1 MKITQNNIND
11 LQAELKVVI
20 TPEDYQDKVDKVLKD
35 YKKNAEI
42 PGFRKGKVPM
52 SVINKKY
59 RIPILVDEVNKM
71 LQEDLYKY
79 ISGEKVKV
87 LGSPMPKNDQKID
100 WENTTTFNF
109 EFEIGLAPD
118 LDIKITKK
126 DKVNYYKIQADT
138 KLVNNYANDIAK
150 RYGAMSKPEVS
161 EEGDLVFC
169 EIIQIDVDGNVM
181 ENGIRNEATVSMDF
195 ISDKK
200 IKKQFVGVKEGDSF
214 TVNVM
219 KAFSNHTDLSA
230 MLNITHEQLHDL
242 ISEDFQFT
250 VKNVSR
256 IEPAEMKKELF
267 EKVYGKDSVKT
278 EKEFKSRIKDEA
290 ERSFIPESD
299 RMLKNDVITYLIDKI
314 KFDMPDE
321 FLKRWLVHTSEKE
334 ITLEQIESEY
344 DMYSKS
350 LRWQLIENN
359 ILENFN
365 IKVST
370 EEVEGH
376 TKSLIA
382 MQMQQYGQPVPPE
395 DKMKEIVAS
404 ILVKEDERKKVYDQL
419 YDVKSLE
426 VYKENFKLTEK
437 AISYDD
443 FVKLASEK

>member
-20 TPEDYQDKVDKVLKD
+20 TPEDYQEKVDKELKN
-35 YKKNAEI
+35 YRKNAEI

-59 RIPILVDEVNKM
+59 RIPVLVDQVNKL

-79 ISGEKVKV
+79 ISSEKVKV
-87 LGSPMPKNDQKID
+87 LGSPMPKDSQQVD
-100 WENTTTFNF
+100 WENTSTFTF
-109 EFEIGLAPD
+109 EFEIGLSPD

-126 DKVNYYKIQADT
+126 DKVKYYQIQADN
-138 KLVNNYANDIAK
+138 KLVDNYANDIAK
-150 RYGAMSKPEVS
+150 RYGAMSKPEIS

-169 EIIQIDVDGNVM
+169 EIVQIDVDGNVM
-181 ENGIRNEATVSMDF
+181 ENGVRNEATVSMDF

-200 IKKQFVGVKEGDSF
+200 IKKQFIGVTEGDSF

-219 KAFSNHTDLSA
+219 KAFTNHTDLSS
-230 MLNITHEQLHDL
+230 MLNITHDQLHDL
-242 ISEDFQFT
+242 SSEDFQFT

-256 IEPAEMKKELF
+256 IKPSEMNQELF

-278 EKEFKSRIKDEA
+278 EKEFKERIKDEA
-290 ERSFIPESD
+290 ERSFVPESD
-299 RMLKNDVITYLIDKI
+299 RMLKNDVVTYLIDKI
-314 KFDMPDE
+314 KFDIPDE
-321 FLKRWLVHTSEKE
+321 FLKRWLVHTSEKKV
-334 ITLEQIESEY
+334 TFEQIESEY

-359 ILENFN
+359 ILENYN
-365 IKVST
+365 VKVST
-370 EEVEGH
+370 EEVENH
-376 TKSLIA
+376 TKSLIT
-382 MQMQQYGQPVPPE
+382 MQMQQYGQPVPQE
-395 DKMKEIVAS
+395 DKMNEIVSS
-404 ILVKEDERKKVYDQL
+404 ILKKEDERKKIYDQL

>member
-20 TPEDYQDKVDKVLKD
+20 TPEDYQEKVDKELKN
-35 YKKNAEI
+35 YRKNAEI

-59 RIPILVDEVNKM
+59 RIPVLVDQVNKL

-79 ISGEKVKV
+79 ISSEKVKV
-87 LGSPMPKNDQKID
+87 LGSPMPKDSQQVD
-100 WENTTTFNF
+100 WENTSTFTF
-109 EFEIGLAPD
+109 EFEIGLSPD
-118 LDIKITKK
+118 LDVKITKK
-126 DKVNYYKIQADT
+126 DKVKYYQIQADN
-138 KLVNNYANDIAK
+138 KLVDNYANDIAK
-150 RYGAMSKPEVS
+150 RYGAMSKPEIS

-169 EIIQIDVDGNVM
+169 EIVQIDVDGNVM
-181 ENGIRNEATVSMDF
+181 ENGVRNEATVSMDF

-200 IKKQFVGVKEGDSF
+200 IKKQFIGVTEGESF
-214 TVNVM
+214 IVNVM
-219 KAFSNHTDLSA
+219 KAFSNHTDLSS
-230 MLNITHEQLHDL
+230 MLNITHDQLHDL
-242 ISEDFQFT
+242 SSEDFQFT

-256 IEPAEMKKELF
+256 IKPSEMNLELF

-278 EKEFKSRIKDEA
+278 EKEFKERIKDEA
-290 ERSFIPESD
+290 ERSFVPESD
-299 RMLKNDVITYLIDKI
+299 RMLKNDVVTYLIDKI

-321 FLKRWLVHTSEKE
+321 FLKRWLVHTSEKKV
-334 ITLEQIESEY
+334 TLEQIESEY

-359 ILENFN
+359 ILENYN
-365 IKVST
+365 VKVST
-370 EEVEGH
+370 EEVENH
-376 TKSLIA
+376 TKSLIT
-382 MQMQQYGQPVPPE
+382 MQMQQYGQPVPQE
-395 DKMKEIVAS
+395 DKMNEIVAS
-404 ILVKEDERKKVYDQL
+404 ILKKEDERKKIYDQL

>member
-20 TPEDYQDKVDKVLKD
+20 TPEDYQEKVDKELKN
-35 YKKNAEI
+35 YRKNAEI

-59 RIPILVDEVNKM
+59 RIPVLVDQVNKL

-79 ISGEKVKV
+79 ISSEKVKV
-87 LGSPMPKNDQKID
+87 LGSPMPKDSQQVD
-100 WENTTTFNF
+100 WENTSTFTF
-109 EFEIGLAPD
+109 EFEIGLSPD
-118 LDIKITKK
+118 LDVKITKK
-126 DKVNYYKIQADT
+126 DKVKYYQIQADN
-138 KLVNNYANDIAK
+138 KLVDNYANDIAK
-150 RYGAMSKPEVS
+150 RYGAMSKPEIS

-169 EIIQIDVDGNVM
+169 EIVQIDVDGNVM
-181 ENGIRNEATVSMDF
+181 ENGVRNEATVSMDF

-200 IKKQFVGVKEGDSF
+200 IKKQFIGVTEGDSF

-219 KAFSNHTDLSA
+219 KAFTNHTDLSS
-230 MLNITHEQLHDL
+230 MLNITHDQLHDL
-242 ISEDFQFT
+242 SSEDFQFT

-256 IEPAEMKKELF
+256 IKPSEMNQELF

-278 EKEFKSRIKDEA
+278 EKEFKAKIKDEA
-290 ERSFIPESD
+290 ERSFVPESD
-299 RMLKNDVITYLIDKI
+299 RMLKNDVVTYLIDKI

-321 FLKRWLVHTSEKE
+321 FLKRWLVHTSEKKV
-334 ITLEQIESEY
+334 TLEQIESEY

-359 ILENFN
+359 ILENYN
-365 IKVST
+365 VKVST
-370 EEVEGH
+370 EEVENH
-376 TKSLIA
+376 TKSLIT
-382 MQMQQYGQPVPPE
+382 MQMQQYGQPVPQE
-395 DKMKEIVAS
+395 DKMNEIVAS
-404 ILVKEDERKKVYDQL
+404 ILKKEDERKKIYDQL

>member
-20 TPEDYQDKVDKVLKD
+20 TPEDYQEKVDKELKN
-35 YKKNAEI
+35 YRKNAEI

-59 RIPILVDEVNKM
+59 RIPVLVDQVNKL

-79 ISGEKVKV
+79 ISSEKVKV
-87 LGSPMPKNDQKID
+87 LGSPMPKDSQQVD
-100 WENTTTFNF
+100 WENTSTFTF
-109 EFEIGLAPD
+109 EFEIGLSPD
-118 LDIKITKK
+118 LDVKITKK
-126 DKVNYYKIQADT
+126 DKVKYYQIQADN
-138 KLVNNYANDIAK
+138 KLVDNYANDIAK
-150 RYGAMSKPEVS
+150 RYGAMSKPEIS

-169 EIIQIDVDGNVM
+169 EIVQIDVDGNVM
-181 ENGIRNEATVSMDF
+181 ENGVRNEATVSMDF

-200 IKKQFVGVKEGDSF
+200 IKKQFIGVTEGDSF

-219 KAFSNHTDLSA
+219 KAFSNHTDLSS
-230 MLNITHEQLHDL
+230 MLNITHDQLHDL
-242 ISEDFQFT
+242 SSEDFQFT

-256 IEPAEMKKELF
+256 IKPSEMNLELF

-278 EKEFKSRIKDEA
+278 EKEFKERIKDEA
-290 ERSFIPESD
+290 ERSFVPESD
-299 RMLKNDVITYLIDKI
+299 RMLKNDVVTYLIDKI

-321 FLKRWLVHTSEKE
+321 FLKRWLVHTSEKKV
-334 ITLEQIESEY
+334 TLEQIESEY

-359 ILENFN
+359 ILENYN
-365 IKVST
+365 VKVST
-370 EEVEGH
+370 EEVENH
-376 TKSLIA
+376 TKSLIT
-382 MQMQQYGQPVPPE
+382 MQMQQYGQPVPQE
-395 DKMKEIVAS
+395 DKMNEIVAS
-404 ILVKEDERKKVYDQL
+404 ILKKEDERKKIYDQL

>member
-20 TPEDYQDKVDKVLKD
+20 TPEDYQEKVDKELKN
-35 YKKNAEI
+35 YRKNAEI

-59 RIPILVDEVNKM
+59 RIPVLVDQVNKL

-79 ISGEKVKV
+79 ISSEKVKV
-87 LGSPMPKNDQKID
+87 LGSPMPKDSQQVD
-100 WENTTTFNF
+100 WENTSTFTF
-109 EFEIGLAPD
+109 EFEIGLSPD

-126 DKVNYYKIQADT
+126 DKVKYYQIQADN
-138 KLVNNYANDIAK
+138 KLVDNYANDIAK
-150 RYGAMSKPEVS
+150 RYGAMSKPEIS

-169 EIIQIDVDGNVM
+169 EIVQIDVDGNVM
-181 ENGIRNEATVSMDF
+181 ENGVRNEATVSMDF

-200 IKKQFVGVKEGDSF
+200 IKKQFIGVKEGDSF

-219 KAFSNHTDLSA
+219 KAFSNHTDLSS
-230 MLNITHEQLHDL
+230 MLNITHDQLHNL
-242 ISEDFQFT
+242 SSEDFQFT

-256 IEPAEMKKELF
+256 IKPSEMNQELF

-278 EKEFKSRIKDEA
+278 EKEFKERIKDEA
-290 ERSFIPESD
+290 ERSFVPESD
-299 RMLKNDVITYLIDKI
+299 RMLKNDVVTYLIDKI

-321 FLKRWLVHTSEKE
+321 FLKRWLVHTSEKKV
-334 ITLEQIESEY
+334 TLEQIESEY

-359 ILENFN
+359 ILENYN
-365 IKVST
+365 VKVST
-370 EEVEGH
+370 EEVENH
-376 TKSLIA
+376 TKSLIT
-382 MQMQQYGQPVPPE
+382 MQMQQYGQPVPQE
-395 DKMKEIVAS
+395 DKMNEIVAS
-404 ILVKEDERKKVYDQL
+404 ILKKEDERKKIYDQL

>member
-20 TPEDYQDKVDKVLKD
+20 TPEDYQEKVDKELKN
-35 YKKNAEI
+35 YRKNAEI

-59 RIPILVDEVNKM
+59 RIPVLVDQVNKL

-79 ISGEKVKV
+79 ISSEKVKV
-87 LGSPMPKNDQKID
+87 LGSPMPKDSQQVD
-100 WENTTTFNF
+100 WENTSTFTF
-109 EFEIGLAPD
+109 EFEIGLSPD

-126 DKVNYYKIQADT
+126 DKVKYYQIQADN
-138 KLVNNYANDIAK
+138 KLVDNYANDIAK
-150 RYGAMSKPEVS
+150 RYGAMSKPEIS

-169 EIIQIDVDGNVM
+169 EIVQIDVDGNVM
-181 ENGIRNEATVSMDF
+181 ENGVRNEATVSMDF

-200 IKKQFVGVKEGDSF
+200 IKKQFIGVTEGDSF

-219 KAFSNHTDLSA
+219 KAFSNHTDLSS
-230 MLNITHEQLHDL
+230 MLNITHDQLHDL
-242 ISEDFQFT
+242 SSEDFQFT

-256 IEPAEMKKELF
+256 IKPSEMNQELF

-278 EKEFKSRIKDEA
+278 EKEFKERIKDEA
-290 ERSFIPESD
+290 ERSFVPESD
-299 RMLKNDVITYLIDKI
+299 RMLKNDVVTYLIDKI

-321 FLKRWLVHTSEKE
+321 FLKRWLVHTSEKKV
-334 ITLEQIESEY
+334 TLEQIESEY

-359 ILENFN
+359 ILENYN
-365 IKVST
+365 VKVST
-370 EEVEGH
+370 EEVENH
-376 TKSLIA
+376 TKSLIT
-382 MQMQQYGQPVPPE
+382 MQMQQYGQPVPQE
-395 DKMKEIVAS
+395 DKMNEIVAS
-404 ILVKEDERKKVYDQL
+404 ILKKEDERKKIYDQL

>member
-20 TPEDYQDKVDKVLKD
+20 TPEDYQEKVDKELKN
-35 YKKNAEI
+35 YRKNAEI

-59 RIPILVDEVNKM
+59 RIPVLVDQVNKL

-79 ISGEKVKV
+79 IASEKVKV
-87 LGSPMPKNDQKID
+87 LGSPMPKDSQQVD
-100 WENTTTFNF
+100 WENTSTFTF
-109 EFEIGLAPD
+109 EFEIGLSPD
-118 LDIKITKK
+118 LDVKITKK
-126 DKVNYYKIQADT
+126 DKVKYYQIQADN
-138 KLVNNYANDIAK
+138 KLVDNYANDIAK

-169 EIIQIDVDGNVM
+169 EIVQIDVDGNVM
-181 ENGIRNEATVSMDF
+181 ENGVRNEATVSMDF

-200 IKKQFVGVKEGDSF
+200 IKKQFIGVTEGDSF
-214 TVNVM
+214 IVNVM
-219 KAFSNHTDLSA
+219 KAFSNHTDLSS
-230 MLNITHEQLHDL
+230 MLNITHDQLHDL
-242 ISEDFQFT
+242 TSEDFQFT

-256 IEPAEMKKELF
+256 IKPSDMNQELF

-278 EKEFKSRIKDEA
+278 EKEFKERIKDEA
-290 ERSFIPESD
+290 ERSFVPESD
-299 RMLKNDVITYLIDKI
+299 RMLKNDVVTYLIDKI
-314 KFDMPDE
+314 KFDIPDE
-321 FLKRWLVHTSEKE
+321 FLKRWLVHTSEKKV
-334 ITLEQIESEY
+334 TLEQIESEY

-359 ILENFN
+359 ILENYN
-365 IKVST
+365 VKVSK
-370 EEVEGH
+370 EEVETH
-376 TKSLIA
+376 TKSLVT
-382 MQMQQYGQPVPPE
+382 MQMQQYGQPVPQE
-395 DKMKEIVAS
+395 DKMNEIVAS
-404 ILVKEDERKKVYDQL
+404 ILKKEDERKKVYDQL

>member
-20 TPEDYQDKVDKVLKD
+20 TPEDYQEKVDKELKN
-35 YKKNAEI
+35 YRKNAEI

-59 RIPILVDEVNKM
+59 RIPVLVDQVNKL

-79 ISGEKVKV
+79 ISSKKVKV
-87 LGSPMPKNDQKID
+87 LGSPMPKDTHQVD
-100 WENTTTFNF
+100 WENTSTFTF
-109 EFEIGLAPD
+109 EFEIGLSPD
-118 LDIKITKK
+118 LDVKITKK
-126 DKVNYYKIQADT
+126 DKVKYYQIQADN
-138 KLVNNYANDIAK
+138 KLVDNYANDIAK
-150 RYGAMSKPEVS
+150 RYGAMSKPEIS

-169 EIIQIDVDGNVM
+169 EIVQIDVDGNVM
-181 ENGIRNEATVSMDF
+181 ENGVRNEATVSMDF

-200 IKKQFVGVKEGDSF
+200 IKKQFIGVTVGDSF

-219 KAFSNHTDLSA
+219 KAFSNHTDLSS
-230 MLNITHEQLHDL
+230 MLNITHDQLHDL
-242 ISEDFQFT
+242 SSEDFQFT

-256 IEPAEMKKELF
+256 IKPSEMNQELF
-267 EKVYGKDSVKT
+267 DKVYGKDSVKT
-278 EKEFKSRIKDEA
+278 EKEFKERIKDEA
-290 ERSFIPESD
+290 EKSFVPESD
-299 RMLKNDVITYLIDKI
+299 RMLKNDVVTYLIDKI

-321 FLKRWLVHTSEKE
+321 FLKRWLVHTSEKKL
-334 ITLEQIESEY
+334 TLEQIESEY

-359 ILENFN
+359 ILENYN
-365 IKVST
+365 VKVST
-370 EEVEGH
+370 QEVENH
-376 TKSLIA
+376 TRSLIT
-382 MQMQQYGQPVPPE
+382 MQMKQYGQPVPEE
-395 DKMKEIVAS
+395 DKMNEIVSS
-404 ILVKEDERKKVYDQL
+404 ILKKEDERKKIYDQL
-419 YDVKSLE
+419 YDVKSLQ

>member
-20 TPEDYQDKVDKVLKD
+20 TPEDYQEKVDKELKN
-35 YKKNAEI
+35 YRKNAEI

-59 RIPILVDEVNKM
+59 RIPVLVDQVNKL

-79 ISGEKVKV
+79 ISSEKVKV
-87 LGSPMPKNDQKID
+87 LGSPMPKDSQQVD
-100 WENTTTFNF
+100 WENTSTFTF
-109 EFEIGLAPD
+109 EFEIGLSPD
-118 LDIKITKK
+118 LDVKITKK
-126 DKVNYYKIQADT
+126 DKVKYYQIQADN
-138 KLVNNYANDIAK
+138 KLVDNYANDIAK
-150 RYGAMSKPEVS
+150 RYGAMSKPEIS

-169 EIIQIDVDGNVM
+169 EIVQIDVDGNVM
-181 ENGIRNEATVSMDF
+181 ENGVRNEATVSMDF

-200 IKKQFVGVKEGDSF
+200 IKKQFIGVTEGDSF
-214 TVNVM
+214 IVNVM
-219 KAFSNHTDLSA
+219 KAFSNHTDLSS
-230 MLNITHEQLHDL
+230 MLNITHDQLHDL
-242 ISEDFQFT
+242 SSEDFQFT

-256 IEPAEMKKELF
+256 IKPSEMNLELF

-278 EKEFKSRIKDEA
+278 EKEFKERIKDEA
-290 ERSFIPESD
+290 ERSFVPESD
-299 RMLKNDVITYLIDKI
+299 RMLKNDVVTYLIDKI

-321 FLKRWLVHTSEKE
+321 FLKRWLVHTSEKKV
-334 ITLEQIESEY
+334 TLEQIESEY

-359 ILENFN
+359 ILENYN
-365 IKVST
+365 VKVST
-370 EEVEGH
+370 EEVENH
-376 TKSLIA
+376 TKSLIT
-382 MQMQQYGQPVPPE
+382 MQMQQYGQPVPQE
-395 DKMKEIVAS
+395 DKMNEIVDS
-404 ILVKEDERKKVYDQL
+404 ILKKEDERKKIYDQL

>member
-20 TPEDYQDKVDKVLKD
+20 TPEDYQEKVDKELKN
-35 YKKNAEI
+35 YRKNAEI

-59 RIPILVDEVNKM
+59 RIPVLVDQVNKL

-79 ISGEKVKV
+79 ISSEKVKV
-87 LGSPMPKNDQKID
+87 LGSPMPKDSQQVD
-100 WENTTTFNF
+100 WENTSTFTF
-109 EFEIGLAPD
+109 EFEIGLSPD
-118 LDIKITKK
+118 LDVKITKK
-126 DKVNYYKIQADT
+126 DKVKYYQIQADN
-138 KLVNNYANDIAK
+138 KLVDNYANDIAK
-150 RYGAMSKPEVS
+150 RYGAMSKPEIS

-169 EIIQIDVDGNVM
+169 EIVQIDVDGNVM
-181 ENGIRNEATVSMDF
+181 ENGVRNEATVSMDF

-200 IKKQFVGVKEGDSF
+200 IKQQFIGVKEGDSF

-219 KAFSNHTDLSA
+219 KAFSNHTDLSS
-230 MLNITHEQLHDL
+230 MLNITHDQLHDL
-242 ISEDFQFT
+242 SSEDFQFT

-256 IEPAEMKKELF
+256 IKPSEMNQELF

-278 EKEFKSRIKDEA
+278 EKEFKERIKDEA
-290 ERSFIPESD
+290 ERSFVPESD
-299 RMLKNDVITYLIDKI
+299 RMLKNDVVTYLIDKI

-321 FLKRWLVHTSEKE
+321 FLKRWLVHTSEKKV
-334 ITLEQIESEY
+334 TLEQIESEY

-359 ILENFN
+359 ILENYN
-365 IKVST
+365 VKVST
-370 EEVEGH
+370 EEVENH
-376 TKSLIA
+376 TKSLIT
-382 MQMQQYGQPVPPE
+382 MQMQQYGQPVPQE
-395 DKMKEIVAS
+395 DKMNEIVSS
-404 ILVKEDERKKVYDQL
+404 ILKKEDERKKIYDQL

>member
-20 TPEDYQDKVDKVLKD
+20 TPEDYQEKVDKELKN
-35 YKKNAEI
+35 YRKNAEI

-59 RIPILVDEVNKM
+59 RIPVLVDQVNKL

-79 ISGEKVKV
+79 ISSEKVKV
-87 LGSPMPKNDQKID
+87 LGSPMPKDSQQVD
-100 WENTTTFNF
+100 WENTSTFTF
-109 EFEIGLAPD
+109 EFEIGLSPD
-118 LDIKITKK
+118 LDVKITKK
-126 DKVNYYKIQADT
+126 DKVKYYQIQADN
-138 KLVNNYANDIAK
+138 KLVDNYANDIAK
-150 RYGAMSKPEVS
+150 RYGAMSKPEIS

-169 EIIQIDVDGNVM
+169 EIVQIDVDGNVM
-181 ENGIRNEATVSMDF
+181 ENGVRNEATVSMDF

-200 IKKQFVGVKEGDSF
+200 IKKQFIGVTEGDSF

-219 KAFSNHTDLSA
+219 KAFTNHTDLSS
-230 MLNITHEQLHDL
+230 MLNITHDQLHDL
-242 ISEDFQFT
+242 SSEDFQFT

-256 IEPAEMKKELF
+256 IKPSEMNQELF

-278 EKEFKSRIKDEA
+278 EKEFKAKIKDEA
-290 ERSFIPESD
+290 ERSFVPESD
-299 RMLKNDVITYLIDKI
+299 RMLKNDVVTYLIDKI

-321 FLKRWLVHTSEKE
+321 FLKRWLVHTSEKKV
-334 ITLEQIESEY
+334 TLEQIESEY

-359 ILENFN
+359 ILENYN
-365 IKVST
+365 VKVST
-370 EEVEGH
+370 EEVENH
-376 TKSLIA
+376 TKSLIT
-382 MQMQQYGQPVPPE
+382 MQMQQYGQPVPQE
-395 DKMKEIVAS
+395 DKMNEIVSS
-404 ILVKEDERKKVYDQL
+404 ILKKEDERKKIYDQL

>member
-20 TPEDYQDKVDKVLKD
+20 TPEDYQEKVDKELKN
-35 YKKNAEI
+35 YRKNAEI

-59 RIPILVDEVNKM
+59 RIPVLVDQVNKL

-79 ISGEKVKV
+79 ISSEKVKV
-87 LGSPMPKNDQKID
+87 LGSPMPKDSQQVD
-100 WENTTTFNF
+100 WENTSTFTF
-109 EFEIGLAPD
+109 EFEIGLSPD
-118 LDIKITKK
+118 LDVKITKK
-126 DKVNYYKIQADT
+126 DKVKYYQIQADN
-138 KLVNNYANDIAK
+138 KLVDNYANDIAK
-150 RYGAMSKPEVS
+150 RYGAMSKPEIS

-169 EIIQIDVDGNVM
+169 EIVQIDVDGNVM
-181 ENGIRNEATVSMDF
+181 ENGVRNEATVSMDF

-200 IKKQFVGVKEGDSF
+200 IKKQFIGVTEGDSF
-214 TVNVM
+214 IVNVM

-230 MLNITHEQLHDL
+230 MLNITHDQLHDL
-242 ISEDFQFT
+242 SSEDFQFT

-256 IEPAEMKKELF
+256 IKPSEMNLELF

-278 EKEFKSRIKDEA
+278 EKEFKAKIKDEA
-290 ERSFIPESD
+290 ERSFVPESD
-299 RMLKNDVITYLIDKI
+299 RMLKNDVVTYLIDKI

-321 FLKRWLVHTSEKE
+321 FLKRWLVHTSEKKV
-334 ITLEQIESEY
+334 TLEQIESEY

-359 ILENFN
+359 ILENYN
-365 IKVST
+365 VKVST
-370 EEVEGH
+370 EEVENH
-376 TKSLIA
+376 TKSLIT
-382 MQMQQYGQPVPPE
+382 MQMQQYGQPVPQE
-395 DKMKEIVAS
+395 DKMNEIVSS
-404 ILVKEDERKKVYDQL
+404 ILKKEDERKKIYDQL

>member
-20 TPEDYQDKVDKVLKD
+20 TPEDYQEKVDKELKN
-35 YKKNAEI
+35 YRKNAEI

-59 RIPILVDEVNKM
+59 RIPVLVDQVNKL

-79 ISGEKVKV
+79 ISSEKVKV
-87 LGSPMPKNDQKID
+87 LGSPMPKDSQQVD
-100 WENTTTFNF
+100 WENTSTFTF
-109 EFEIGLAPD
+109 EFEIGLSPD

-126 DKVNYYKIQADT
+126 DKVKYYQIQADN
-138 KLVNNYANDIAK
+138 KLVDNYANDIAK
-150 RYGAMSKPEVS
+150 RYGAMSKPEIS

-169 EIIQIDVDGNVM
+169 EIVQIDVDGNVM
-181 ENGIRNEATVSMDF
+181 ENGVRNEATVSMDF

-200 IKKQFVGVKEGDSF
+200 IKKQFIGVTEGDSF

-219 KAFSNHTDLSA
+219 KAFTNHTDLSS
-230 MLNITHEQLHDL
+230 MLNITHDQLHDL
-242 ISEDFQFT
+242 SSEDFQFT

-256 IEPAEMKKELF
+256 IKPSEMNQELF

-278 EKEFKSRIKDEA
+278 EKEFKERIKDEA
-290 ERSFIPESD
+290 ERSFVPESD
-299 RMLKNDVITYLIDKI
+299 RMLKNDVVTYLIDKI

-321 FLKRWLVHTSEKE
+321 FLKRWLVHTSEKKV
-334 ITLEQIESEY
+334 TLEQIESEY

-359 ILENFN
+359 ILENYN
-365 IKVST
+365 VKVST
-370 EEVEGH
+370 EEVENH
-376 TKSLIA
+376 TKSLIT
-382 MQMQQYGQPVPPE
+382 MQMQQYGQPVPQE
-395 DKMKEIVAS
+395 DKMNEIVAS
-404 ILVKEDERKKVYDQL
+404 ILKKEDERKKIYDQL

>member
-20 TPEDYQDKVDKVLKD
+20 TPEDYQEKVDKELKN
-35 YKKNAEI
+35 YRKNAEI

-59 RIPILVDEVNKM
+59 RIPVLVDQVNKL

-79 ISGEKVKV
+79 ISSEKVKV
-87 LGSPMPKNDQKID
+87 LGSPMPKDSQQVD
-100 WENTTTFNF
+100 WENTSTFTF
-109 EFEIGLAPD
+109 EFEIGLSPD

-126 DKVNYYKIQADT
+126 DKVKYYQIQADN
-138 KLVNNYANDIAK
+138 KLVDNYANDIAK
-150 RYGAMSKPEVS
+150 RYGAMSKPEIS

-169 EIIQIDVDGNVM
+169 EIVQIDVDGNVM
-181 ENGIRNEATVSMDF
+181 ENGVRNEATVSMDF

-200 IKKQFVGVKEGDSF
+200 IKKQFIGVTEGESF
-214 TVNVM
+214 IVNVM
-219 KAFSNHTDLSA
+219 KAFTNHTDLSS
-230 MLNITHEQLHDL
+230 MLNITHDQLHDL
-242 ISEDFQFT
+242 SSEDFQFT

-256 IEPAEMKKELF
+256 IKPSEMNQELF

-278 EKEFKSRIKDEA
+278 EKEFKERIKDEA
-290 ERSFIPESD
+290 ERSFVPESD
-299 RMLKNDVITYLIDKI
+299 RMLKNDVVTYLIDKI

-321 FLKRWLVHTSEKE
+321 FLKRWLVHTSEKKV
-334 ITLEQIESEY
+334 TLDQIESEY

-359 ILENFN
+359 ILENYN
-365 IKVST
+365 VKVST
-370 EEVEGH
+370 EEVENH
-376 TKSLIA
+376 TKSLIT
-382 MQMQQYGQPVPPE
+382 MQMQQYGQPVPQE
-395 DKMKEIVAS
+395 DKMNEIVAS
-404 ILVKEDERKKVYDQL
+404 ILKKEDERKKIYDQL